1 MADAHLR
8 IAVVAALSF
17 VGCGAPPPPPVKP
30 PPPAPAPT
38 PAGLDFEGAKTGAFR
53 SKRFQISLPLP
64 DGHAWRIDDHKDRW
78 LVATHPPTGSELIVR
93 VWAEDGRANT
103 KTCEEA
109 ARVWKKL
116 PDREG
121 AEVVSSVNVA
131 APSGF
136 DTHADLLV
144 RAPTKTGA
152 PISANILAF
161 GGHLHRCFA
170 FVFTTVA
177 SGPDAERTVGA
188 RLAAMLQR
196 SLRDVSAVDEL
207 NPNVRVEPVL
217 EH

>member
-1 MADAHLR
+1 M
-8 IAVVAALSF
+8 
-17 VGCGAPPPPPVKP
+17 PPPPPKV
-30 PPPAPAPT
+30 
-38 PAGLDFEGAKTGAFR
+38 AGRPRRATALDFEGTTTGAFR

-78 LVATHPPTGSELIVR
+78 LVATHPPTGSEVIVR
-93 VWAEDGRANT
+93 VWSEDGRANT

-109 ARVWKKL
+109 ARVWRKL
-116 PDREG
+116 PDRDG
-121 AEVVSSVNVA
+121 AEVVSSVNVG

-144 RAPTKTGA
+144 RAPTKPGA
-152 PISANILAF
+152 PIGANVLAF

-177 SGPDAERTVGA
+177 SGPDAERIVGA

-196 SLRDVSAVDEL
+196 SLREVSAVDEL

-217 EH
+217 ER